1 MKGKPIEPGCLA
13 MIVRAVVVP
22 ENNGKVVRVIRRT
35 TPGYLPPN
43 APHGV
48 LPIGA
53 EAKGWVVQTTTG
65 ARDLVCTAGW
75 KKAGKVIHRWLDSE
89 RSYTERHLI
98 RIDDDDTA
106 PDEVTEETKQ
116 LEQTT

>member
-13 MIVRAVVVP
+13 MVVRAIAAP

-35 TPGYLPPN
+35 TPGYRPPS
-43 APHGV
+43 APPGV
-48 LPIGA
+48 GPIGPK
-53 EAKGWVVQTTTG
+53 AKGWVVQTTTG
-65 ARDLVCTAGW
+65 ARELVCTAGW
-75 KKAGKVIHRWLDSE
+75 TKTGKVTHRWLDSE

-98 RIDDDDTA
+98 RIDDDTA